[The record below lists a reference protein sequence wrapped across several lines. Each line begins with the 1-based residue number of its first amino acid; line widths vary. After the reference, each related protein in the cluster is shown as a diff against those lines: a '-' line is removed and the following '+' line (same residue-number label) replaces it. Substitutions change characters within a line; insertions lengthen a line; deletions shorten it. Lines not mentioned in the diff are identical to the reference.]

1 MIRIRRNCGTNEV
14 FSVFCR
20 TTIIRMA
27 KGSIPRRKCLEYA
40 TGLAM
45 LQIALTF
52 AVIWFY
58 QREAATATTTTSAAG
73 SANTNNGGKVNKE
86 VAVFSSNSDSDS
98 SRLLLSVEYNS
109 IGAKTPD
116 INNNNNNHMLPHPQ
130 MVGVLQSTSSPV

>member
-1 MIRIRRNCGTNEV
+1 MNNIKIFFIGRVIK
-14 FSVFCR
+14 
-20 TTIIRMA
+20 MA

-58 QREAATATTTTSAAG
+58 QKQTVESTIAS
-73 SANTNNGGKVNKE
+73 SNGKVNKE

-109 IGAKTPD
+109 IGAKQPS
-116 INNNNNNHMLPHPQ
+116 NNILPHPQ
-130 MVGVLQSTSSPV
+130 LVRKI